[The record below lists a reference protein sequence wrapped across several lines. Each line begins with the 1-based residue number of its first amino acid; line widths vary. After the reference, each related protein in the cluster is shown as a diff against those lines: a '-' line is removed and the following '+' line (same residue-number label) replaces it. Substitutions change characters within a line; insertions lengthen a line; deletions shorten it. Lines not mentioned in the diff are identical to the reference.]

1 MTQPQP
7 PAYGLSFN
15 PEALTDLRALPR
27 DIRDRALGL
36 IEDVVRARVTGGA
49 LTGELREYRKL
60 YLGERSEW
68 RVVYR
73 LQKAP
78 PGSHHD
84 HEAHVVAV
92 RPRARHDVYDTVRAR
107 VNRPRPAVGPRAHAA
122 RTLPP
127 QMQGRKPHPA
137 PLDASTA
144 TPAPARRSADLF
156 TSPKPDTD
164 QNRNRR

>member
-1 MTQPQP
+1 MTPP

-15 PEALTDLRALPR
+15 PQALTDLRALPR

-36 IEDVVRARVTGGA
+36 IEDVVRARVTGGS

-68 RVVYR
+68 RIVYR
-73 LQKAP
+73 LQDAP
-78 PGSHHD
+78 PGSHHH

-92 RPRARHDVYDTVRAR
+92 RPRARHDIYDTVRAR

-127 QMQGRKPHPA
+127 QMQGRKPPSA
-137 PLDASTA
+137 RPDASA
-144 TPAPARRSADLF
+144 AMTPAAWRPADLF
-156 TSPKPDTD
+156 TSPRSDTD
-164 QNRNRR
+164 PKGNRR